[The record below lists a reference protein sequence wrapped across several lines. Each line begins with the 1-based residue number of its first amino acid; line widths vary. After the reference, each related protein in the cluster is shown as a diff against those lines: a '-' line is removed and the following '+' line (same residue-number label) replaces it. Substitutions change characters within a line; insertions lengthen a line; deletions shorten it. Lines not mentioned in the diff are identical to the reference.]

1 MCSSEYEPIRIYSEL
16 IARPFRHEGFPM
28 SDNQNFDHSVDLLI
42 VGSGA
47 GAMSAAIRAK
57 DLGADVL
64 MIEKTELY
72 GGSSAM
78 SGGSLWIPCN
88 HLMAQDGIVD
98 DTPEE
103 AMEYLV
109 NITEGLVPKN
119 KLEVYVKNA
128 KVMLE
133 YLHDKARLNMFSMPG
148 YVDYYP
154 EVPGGKP
161 GARAC
166 EPHRF
171 DARLLGDDFGKLRG
185 LALQELI
192 MGRISMT
199 ATEAHDLLTGAPGYI
214 SLALKVGI
222 RYFLDIVGRF
232 KSKRDRSLTLG
243 NALVGQLRLSLLD
256 RNVPIWLECPF
267 EEFILEDGKV
277 VGAIA
282 NKQGKRIRIEGKKG
296 VLLAAGGF
304 ESNDEMR
311 KKYLPSPTEADW
323 TCANPG
329 NTGEVIE
336 KGQALGAATGFMD
349 GAWWGPVTVVP
360 GEARARMLVVEKG
373 LPGSMMVNSKGER
386 FLNESA
392 PYDDICKDSYN
403 RNSDDAV
410 TVPCWFVFHDP
421 FRKKYPVGPFYPG
434 MPISKALKQSGYI
447 RESDTIEGLA
457 EQIGVDPTNLAK
469 SVEKMNGYAKSGKDT
484 EFARGDSA
492 YDRYYGDSTVEPNPC
507 IGPIDTAPYYA
518 IEIYPGDLGTRGGL
532 EVDADARVLKESGEV
547 IEGLFAVG
555 NCSAAVMGPTY
566 PGAGGTIGPA
576 MTFGFVVAE
585 HLFKE

>member
-1 MCSSEYEPIRIYSEL
+1 MSE
-16 IARPFRHEGFPM
+16 
-28 SDNQNFDHSVDLLI
+28 NQGFDHSVDLVI

-47 GAMSAAIRAK
+47 GGMTAAIRAK

-64 MIEKTELY
+64 LIEKTDLY

-88 HLMAQDGIVD
+88 HLMLEDGIVD

-103 AMEYLV
+103 ALEYLV
-109 NITEGLVPKN
+109 NTTEGQVPKR
-119 KLEVYVKNA
+119 KLEVYVEQSA
-128 KVMLE
+128 LMLK
-133 YLHDKARLNMFSMPG
+133 YLHDHARLSMFSMPD

-171 DARLLGDDFGKLRG
+171 DARLLGEDFYKMREP
-185 LALQELI
+185 ALQELI
-192 MGRISMT
+192 LGRISMS
-199 ATEAHDLLTGAPGYI
+199 ATEAHDILTSHPGYI
-214 SLALKVGI
+214 KMTLKIVL
-222 RYFLDIVGRF
+222 RYCLDIVGRF

-243 NALVGQLRLSLLD
+243 NALMGQLRLSLMD

-267 EEFILEDGKV
+267 EEFILENDKV
-277 VGAIA
+277 VGVIA
-282 NKQGKRIRIEGKKG
+282 NKQGKRIRIEGKQG

-304 ESNDEMR
+304 ESNDAMR
-311 KKYLPSPTEADW
+311 KQYLPDPTKAEW

-329 NTGEVIE
+329 NTGEVIQ
-336 KGQALGAATGFMD
+336 KGQALGADVGFMD

-360 GEARARMLVVEKG
+360 GEDRARMLVVEKG

-392 PYDDICKDSYN
+392 PYDDICKDAYS
-403 RNSDDAV
+403 RGTEDAV

-421 FRKKYPVGPFYPG
+421 FRKKYPVGPLNPG
-434 MPISKALKQSGYI
+434 MPVPKSLLQCGYI
-447 RESDTIEGLA
+447 RKSETIEGLA
-457 EQIGVDPTNLAK
+457 ADIGVDPVGLAA
-469 SVEKMNGYAKSGKDT
+469 SVEKINAYAKDGKDP
-484 EFARGDSA
+484 EFQRGDSA
-492 YDRYYGDSTVEPNPC
+492 YDKYYGDSTVTPNPC
-507 IGPIDTAPYYA
+507 LGPIDQGPYYA

-532 EVDADARVLKESGEV
+532 SVDEDARVLKESGAL
-547 IEGLFAVG
+547 IEGLYAVG

-566 PGAGGTIGPA
+566 PGAGGTLGPT
-576 MTFGFVVAE
+576 MTFGYIVAE
-585 HLFKE
+585 NLFGES

>member
-1 MCSSEYEPIRIYSEL
+1 MSE
-16 IARPFRHEGFPM
+16 
-28 SDNQNFDHSVDLLI
+28 NQPFDHSVDLLV

-47 GAMSAAIRAK
+47 GAMTAAIRAK

-64 MIEKTELY
+64 LVEKTELY

-88 HLMAQDGIVD
+88 HLMKHDGIID

-103 AMEYLV
+103 ALEYLKD
-109 NITEGLVPKN
+109 ITEGQVPEG
-119 KLEVYVKNA
+119 KLHKYIDEAA
-128 KVMLE
+128 KMLE
-133 YLHDKARLNMFSMPG
+133 YMHENSRLDMFSMPA

-154 EVPGGKP
+154 ERPGGKP
-161 GARAC
+161 GGRAC

-171 DARLLGDDFGKLRG
+171 DARLLGDDFYKMREP
-185 LALQELI
+185 ALQELI
-192 MGRISMT
+192 MGRISMS
-199 ATEAHDLLTGAPGYI
+199 ATEAHEILTGAPGYI
-214 SLALKVGI
+214 SLALKIGI

-232 KSKRDRSLTLG
+232 KSHRDRSCTLG
-243 NALVGQLRLSLLD
+243 NALVGQLRLSTLD
-256 RNVPIWLECPF
+256 RNIPLWLESPF
-267 EEFILEDGKV
+267 EEFILDAGKV
-277 VGAIA
+277 VGAVV
-282 NKQGKRIRIEGKKG
+282 NKQGKRMRVESRNG

-304 ESNDEMR
+304 ESNDQMR
-311 KKYLPSPTEADW
+311 KQYLPNPTQADW

-336 KGQALGAATGFMD
+336 KGRELGAGLGFMD

-373 LPGSMMVNSKGER
+373 LPRSMMVNSKGER

-392 PYDDICKDSYN
+392 PYDDICKDSY
-403 RNSDDAV
+403 RLDSPEAKA
-410 TVPCWFVFHDP
+410 VPCWFVFDAP
-421 FRKKYPVGPFYPG
+421 FQKKYPVGPFNPG
-434 MPISKALKQSGYI
+434 MPISKALLRDGYI
-447 RESDTIEGLA
+447 KKADTIRELA
-457 EQIGVDPTNLAK
+457 EIIGVDAEGLEKT
-469 SVEKMNGYAKSGKDT
+469 VEKMNAYARDGKDP
-484 EFARGDSA
+484 EYGRGDSA
-492 YDRYYGDSTVEPNPC
+492 YDRYYGDATVEPNPC
-507 IGPIDTAPYYA
+507 LGPIDTAPYYA

-532 EVDADARVLKESGEV
+532 EVDENARVLKQDGGA
-547 IEGLFAVG
+547 IEGLYAVG

-585 HLFKE
+585 NLFGGD